1 MNNILIIGS
10 AVIAV
15 VILALLCGYLSEL
28 TKGSLDDTPP
38 NKTDSN

>member
-1 MNNILIIGS
+1 MNGILIIAS
-10 AVIAV
+10 AGITV
-15 VILALLCGYLSEL
+15 VILALLCGYLSGL